1 MKQNHVQLMRCQPRV
16 KDARK
21 KTAAVN
27 VTLLAFA
34 ADRCAAVRRR
44 PLQQS
49 IDIACPQGA
58 VQQTRRTLL
67 QR

>member
-1 MKQNHVQLMRCQPRV
+1 MSTESKGRQ
-16 KDARK
+16 K

-49 IDIACPQGA
+49 IIVCPQGA